1 MHLDRGVSKTP
12 GDVKDVR
19 DRLPRLEV
27 NVAHLPSR
35 GFVISAVLIT
45 IAVLTEVT
53 LFQNKL
59 MAFLDLAH

>member
-1 MHLDRGVSKTP
+1 MKDVWDRLAHLDA
-12 GDVKDVR
+12 
-19 DRLPRLEV
+19 

-45 IAVLTEVT
+45 IAVLTAVT